1 MYSGRIPR
9 FSPSFSPR
17 ETLIA
22 LRQAVRPADDAAE
35 VHAFEQKFAAFIGAK
50 HAVMVPSARYGFY
63 LLLEA
68 LGVGRGPG
76 QAGGEDDAA
85 PDEVI
90 FPALT
95 YFAIPSIALVRGI
108 RPVFADVGLNSHVL
122 DPAAFEAAITPR
134 TRAVV
139 PTHLYGTPC
148 DMDAIRAIAA
158 KHNVKVIEDCAQST
172 GARYRGRRVGSL
184 GDAAYYTFG
193 LTKNITT
200 LSGAMITTDDP
211 VVADR
216 VRRTVEGT
224 QFAEM
229 GRNYKEAAVG
239 TAMMFATHP
248 WIYPWTLHPVIR
260 AGNRLGK
267 DPIHEPFG
275 EPEVRYEKLPGSFA
289 KSRPRAI
296 QALVGAC
303 QLDRI
308 EALNGARVR
317 NGRWLDSHLAHTGG
331 IGLPAYPDGSEPIY
345 MSFVIHH
352 PQRDR
357 LMSLLRRRGVDTT
370 TGYMNDCS
378 DHPLFPEFRDPK
390 PNAAR
395 IKAEQLHLPVHPRM
409 EERDLQH
416 LAEAVRASVRELGGG
431 RG

>member
-17 ETLIA
+17 EVLIA
-22 LRQAVRPADDAAE
+22 LRQAALQPIRPADDAGA
-35 VHAFEQKFAAFIGAK
+35 VHAFEEKFAAFIGSA

-68 LGVGRGPG
+68 LGIG
-76 QAGGEDDAA
+76 AG
-85 PDEVI
+85 DEVI

-95 YFAIPSIALVRGI
+95 YFAIPSIGLVRGI
-108 RPVFADVGLNSHVL
+108 KPVFADVGLHSHVI

-158 KHNVKVIEDCAQST
+158 KHGVKVIEDCAQST
-172 GARYRGRRVGSL
+172 GARYRGRRAGSL

-200 LSGAMITTDDP
+200 LSGAMITTDDAA
-211 VVADR
+211 VADQ
-216 VRRTVEGT
+216 VRRTVEAT
-224 QFAEM
+224 AFADM
-229 GRNYKEAAVG
+229 QRNYKEAMVG

-248 WIYPWTLHPVIR
+248 YIYPWTLHPVIR
-260 AGNRLGK
+260 LGNRMGK

-275 EPEVRYEKLPGSFA
+275 EPEVRYEALPASFQR
-289 KSRPRAI
+289 SRPRAI
-296 QALVGAC
+296 QALTGAC

-308 EALNGARVR
+308 EALNGARIR
-317 NGRWLDSHLAHTGG
+317 NGRWLDEHLKDIGG
-331 IGLPAYPDGSEPIY
+331 GTGLPEYPDGAEPIY

-357 LMSLLRRRGVDTT
+357 LMSALRRRGVDTT

-378 DHPLFPEFRDPK
+378 DHPLFPEHRDPK

-409 EERDLQH
+409 EERDLKH
-416 LAEAVRASVRELGGG
+416 LAESLRSALREIA
-431 RG
+431 